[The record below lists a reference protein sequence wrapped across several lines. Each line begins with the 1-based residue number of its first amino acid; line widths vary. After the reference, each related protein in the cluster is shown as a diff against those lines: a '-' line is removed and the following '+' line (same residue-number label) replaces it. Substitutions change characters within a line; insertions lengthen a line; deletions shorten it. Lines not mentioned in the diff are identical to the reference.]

1 MTVVIGIAGT
11 MRSGKST
18 LAKEL
23 ALSWDLPIVSFAE
36 SLRMEVAQ
44 AFYPKKQRTDARF
57 WWSRLEGI
65 DKTLTRPI
73 LQAWGQAKRD
83 FFDEDYWVDRMFD
96 YMKRKGMDFAI
107 CDDVRHENE
116 AQRILDE
123 GGIIIRLT
131 ADRQTLLDRGATA
144 SQLEHASEREDA
156 LDDIMG
162 GRENPKNVNCFNL
175 NTSGKST
182 YGQFVNA
189 QAILS
194 WTRLHNP
201 LRERRYGL
209 LPAGEEE

>member
-1 MTVVIGIAGT
+1 MTVVIGLAGT

-18 LAKEL
+18 LAKEIAL
-23 ALSWDLPIVSFAE
+23 AYDIPIVSFAE

-44 AFYPKKQRTDARF
+44 AFYPKRGMSEARF

-83 FFDEDYWVDRMFD
+83 FFDEDYWVERMFD

-131 ADRQTLLDRGATA
+131 ADRETLVERGASL
-144 SQLEHASEREDA
+144 SQLEHASEREGN

-162 GRENPKNVNCFNL
+162 GRENPKNLNCFNL

-194 WTRLHNP
+194 CSRLHTP
-201 LRERRYGL
+201 LRERKYDL
-209 LPAGEEE
+209 IPAGEEE